1 MTRRLLLA
9 ATALLLGMGGAAAYA
24 SMPAPAPLVRE
35 LRIHY
40 RAHDGASRSAIV
52 VLPAWYG
59 PRRNP
64 PIPLVISPH
73 GSGIEP
79 AANARRW
86 GNLPALD
93 RFAVVNPEGQGAK
106 LELYSWGS
114 PGQIADLA
122 RMPQI
127 LRRALPWLR
136 IAPRRLY
143 AVGASM
149 GGQEVLLLAAQHPHL
164 LAGAASFDAPTNMAA
179 RYRAFP
185 VLHDGSLLRALA
197 RREFGGT
204 PISNREYWADRS
216 PIDYAR
222 ALAFSGVPLQIWWS
236 TRDHIVVHQA
246 RQSGLLY
253 RTIRRLNPGAP
264 VTEVVGTWS
273 HASEMHAHGALPAA
287 LARLGLLPGRPVPP
301 AGVLGDG
308 LGQAA
313 WTKVRPA
320 PWMQAGAPE
329 PPSRRARLL
338 H

>member
-1 MTRRLLLA
+1 MTRGVLLA
-9 ATALLLGMGGAAAYA
+9 ATALLLGMSGAAAFA

-40 RAHDGASRSAIV
+40 VAHDGSSRTAIV
-52 VLPAWYG
+52 ALPAWYG
-59 PRRNP
+59 PNRNP

-122 RMPQI
+122 RMPEI
-127 LRRALPWLR
+127 VHRAVPWLR
-136 IAPRRLY
+136 IAPRRIY

-164 LAGAASFDAPTNMAA
+164 LAGAVSFDAPTNMAA

-185 VLHDGSLLRALA
+185 VLRDGAMLRALA

-216 PIDYAR
+216 PIKYAR
-222 ALAFSGVPLQIWWS
+222 PLAFSGVPLQIWWS
-236 TRDHIVVHQA
+236 KSDRIVVHQV

-253 RTIRRLNPGAP
+253 RTIRRLNPRAP
-264 VTEVVGTWS
+264 VSQVVGTWS
-273 HASEMHAHGALPAA
+273 HASEMHADAALPVA
-287 LARLGLLPGRPVPP
+287 LARLGLVPDARSPRAAGR
-301 AGVLGDG
+301 L
-308 LGQAA
+308 QAA
-313 WTKVRPA
+313 YTAGREPLRP
-320 PWMQAGAPE
+320 PGT
-329 PPSRRARLL
+329 
-338 H
+338 